1 MANVMKK
8 NQTEMETDGQRT
20 QAPGGRAGSAPD
32 TAELPFDMGGEGSDM
47 TATSEERPAA
57 AAMPRWTGRNSER
70 PRTRNERTRRSD
82 EQISYNI
89 LSHLGTLGHSSS
101 GWSREVNIV
110 SWNRRQPRL
119 DIRDWSPQ
127 HTRMSRGIALNA
139 NETDNLKGI
148 LMSFNA
154 GQYGL

>member
-1 MANVMKK
+1 MTKATKENHM
-8 NQTEMETDGQRT
+8 EMETGGQKDP
-20 QAPGGRAGSAPD
+20 APNGMSNPAAGAG
-32 TAELPFDMGGEGSDM
+32 ELPFDIGGEATD
-47 TATSEERPAA
+47 TAVSNEQSTG
-57 AAMPRWTGRNSER
+57 MPWRADGRNNER
-70 PRTRNERTRRSD
+70 SRPRNERLRRTD
-82 EQISYNI
+82 EAISYNI